1 MRMGRFFSSS
11 CSHSHTLLLPLTG
24 SSFSFSLS
32 VLVKPCLLLSY
43 LYVPYCW
50 LSLPLHLPLSRN
62 NQHGESRQFCQ
73 WSSCFSL
80 YILSQQSSHTLSR
93 WWDML
98 GTLLLSPLSLPVAY
112 GSPGA
117 LWPRLLLLKHG
128 QHLTSCL
135 SVGSSTFYYY
145 LLFKITLLVLRG
157 CKFALNLSRIVL
169 NWFFKYDHKLFIYFL
184 QNSTLRGYK
193 HDLFKNVSLFLDTK
207 FVSILGL

>member
-11 CSHSHTLLLPLTG
+11 CSHSHTLSLPLTG

-80 YILSQQSSHTLSR
+80 YILSSSASRQSSHTLSR
-93 WWDML
+93 WRDML
-98 GTLLLSPLSLPVAY
+98 GILLLSLPSPLFPSAVSTLTACCLWITRCSL
-112 GSPGA
+112 A
-117 LWPRLLLLKHG
+117 LPATLKHG
-128 QHLTSCL
+128 QHPCL
-135 SVGSSTFYYY
+135 SVGSSPFCYY

-157 CKFALNLSRIVL
+157 M
-169 NWFFKYDHKLFIYFL
+169 
-184 QNSTLRGYK
+184 
-193 HDLFKNVSLFLDTK
+193 
-207 FVSILGL
+207 

>member
-1 MRMGRFFSSS
+1 MCHIVGSLCPCIFPCLETTSMVSHGSSASGLPASPSTFFLSN
-11 CSHSHTLLLPLTG
+11 PLTLWAG
-24 SSFSFSLS
+24 DGTCWGPFCSL
-32 VLVKPCLLLSY
+32 
-43 LYVPYCW
+43 
-50 LSLPLHLPLSRN
+50 
-62 NQHGESRQFCQ
+62 
-73 WSSCFSL
+73 
-80 YILSQQSSHTLSR
+80 
-93 WWDML
+93 
-98 GTLLLSPLSLPVAY
+98 LSLPVAY